1 METSMQNFFAG
12 LLRSSGQ
19 AAILIVLV
27 LVVQRLCRH
36 RLPPRWRHA
45 LWLLVVVR
53 LLLPFSLESPVSIF
67 SALGQSWTRLR
78 TEPATPLQASDVT
91 TAATRPAMREGLS
104 ATLPRSALP
113 SPALPWAQ
121 AVPLFMAMWAAGAVA
136 LLIRIGL
143 DARRMA
149 RRLRDCHLL
158 SDPYALDLLEDC
170 KRLMRVRRGLPVLVT
185 AHVQGPALYGF
196 LRPRLLL
203 PRGLVESFSD
213 QQLRFIFLHELAHLE
228 RHDIALNWLLT
239 ALQVAHWFNPLVW
252 LAFHRMR
259 ADRELACDAMALACA
274 QPHERRS
281 YGETILKLL
290 EGFTRP
296 APLPCVAGIL
306 EDRTLIAH
314 RLAMIARFK
323 KSSRWSV
330 LAVALLVVL
339 GVVGLTDAKT
349 AARKP
354 VLPATPANASAP
366 REPAPPTP
374 SLSPTERLNNLK
386 QVAWAVLRF
395 TEANDGQFPVE
406 LKAVQTYL
414 PLPLSQLNLDNYR
427 LLLSGARPQR
437 LRHPHRVRLLLDLQ
451 KDEPDTVYP
460 AFADGHAEATK
471 KGAAASL
478 LTDPPLRDEAYKPG
492 AVGRLRT
499 ARLQVLQQLATAILQ
514 YAADNRGT
522 LPTTLATVRSS
533 TPALEKLDL
542 SSYQLLLAGKT
553 SQFAANQSR
562 IPLLLDLQTDEPD
575 MLYLAYLDG
584 HAEVSKK
591 LSQLGRPRQV
601 ASRKEPQ

>member
-1 METSMQNFFAG
+1 METSMQNFFNG
-12 LLRSSGQ
+12 LLRSSWQ
-19 AAILIVLV
+19 AAIVIVLV

-53 LLLPFSLESPVSIF
+53 LLLPVSLESPVSIF
-67 SALGQSWTRLR
+67 NALGQNWTRLT
-78 TEPATPLQASDVT
+78 TEPGTPPQASDA
-91 TAATRPAMREGLS
+91 TAAATKPAVRDGLT
-104 ATLPRSALP
+104 ATPTRSALP
-113 SPALPWAQ
+113 SPALPWGH
-121 AVPLFMAMWAAGAVA
+121 AVPLLMAVWAVGAGA
-136 LLIRIGL
+136 LLLRIGL
-143 DARRMA
+143 DARRLA
-149 RRLRDCHLL
+149 RRLRDSRPL
-158 SDPYALDLLEDC
+158 SDPYALELLEDC
-170 KRLMRVRRGLPVLVT
+170 KRLMSIRRHLLVVIT
-185 AHVQGPALYGF
+185 PHVQGPALYGF
-196 LRPRLLL
+196 RRPCLLL
-203 PRGLVESFSD
+203 PRGLVENFSD
-213 QQLRFIFLHELAHLE
+213 QQLRFVFLHELAHLR

-274 QPHERRS
+274 EPHERRS

-349 AARKP
+349 TARKP
-354 VLPATPANASAP
+354 LISTTSADATAVG
-366 REPAPPTP
+366 EPAPPPP
-374 SLSPTERLNNLK
+374 SLTPTERLSNLK

-395 TEANDGQFPVE
+395 TEANNGRFPAE
-406 LKAVQTYL
+406 LKPVQTYL
-414 PLPLSQLNLDNYR
+414 PLALSQLKLDNYR

-437 LRHPHRVRLLLDLQ
+437 IRHPHRVRLLLDLQ
-451 KDEPDTVYP
+451 KDEPDTVYV
-460 AFADGHAEATK
+460 AFVDGHAEATK
-471 KGAAASL
+471 KGAPNSL

-514 YAADNRGT
+514 SAADNRGT
-522 LPTTLATVRSS
+522 LPTSLATIRPA
-533 TPALEKLDL
+533 TPALEKLDF
-542 SSYQLLLAGKT
+542 SGYQLLLAGKT

-591 LSQLGRPRQV
+591 LSQLSRPRQV